1 MAAEPKLIATVPR
14 SATEQLQISINEYKG
29 KSYLDMRIYYTTDD
43 GLNWL
48 PTKKGVTVSPENM
61 ELLKDAIDEAM
72 KEFMSM
78 RNGAWVATSAI
89 LRLCQLQRDGHGQ
102 GA

>member
-43 GLNWL
+43 GLNWAAH
-48 PTKKGVTVSPENM
+48 KKRQYM
-61 ELLKDAIDEAM
+61 FHLKTWN
-72 KEFMSM
+72 F
-78 RNGAWVATSAI
+78 
-89 LRLCQLQRDGHGQ
+89 
-102 GA
+102 